1 MDWKQ
6 YEREIEAHFRV
17 EYPSAHI
24 TRNAK
29 RLGRFSKVQRQID
42 VLIEQQ
48 VCDLP
53 FRIVIDA
60 KFRGRKIDVKDV
72 EEFLGMVGDVC
83 AHKAIIISPEGYTDA
98 AIQRASADDADV
110 ILDVLNFSEL
120 QRYQGFGAFPF
131 MGQHAVAL
139 PAPFG
144 WVVDATQGRGALAW
158 LYQQG
163 LTLDKATKA
172 GEFMYVTFGK
182 MRDGDTNLESLYKFQ
197 EGYLQ
202 RNSHVVS
209 IAYMEGVP
217 RKDARTAIRSVVY
230 DAKTRPGLPDETEY
244 TGFVEF
250 DGFIFTCVLFTR
262 NDLTEKNLSKLR
274 FVLRKV
280 LPIHVRYKNIDS
292 KVE

>member
-1 MDWKQ
+1 LDWKQ
-6 YEREIEAHFRV
+6 YEREIEAYFRS
-17 EYPSAHI
+17 EYPSAYI
-24 TRNAK
+24 TTNAK
-29 RLGRFSKVQRQID
+29 RLGKFSKVERQID
-42 VLIEQQ
+42 LLIEQQ

-83 AHKAIIISPEGYTDA
+83 AHKAIMISSEGYTDT
-98 AIQRASADDADV
+98 AIQRASADDADL

-131 MGQHAVAL
+131 AGQHAVAL
-139 PAPFG
+139 AAPLG

-163 LTLDKATKA
+163 LTLDEATKA
-172 GEFMYVTFGK
+172 GEFMYVNFWNKEERGN
-182 MRDGDTNLESLYKFQ
+182 DLESLCKFQ
-197 EGYLQ
+197 ESYL
-202 RNSHVVS
+202 RKNPCVLS
-209 IAYMEGVP
+209 IALMEGVP
-217 RKDARTAIRSVVY
+217 RKDAKTAVRSVIY
-230 DAKTRPGLPDETEY
+230 DARTRAGLPDETEY
-244 TGFVEF
+244 TGFVDF
-250 DGFIFTCVLFTR
+250 DGFIFMCVLFTR
-262 NDLTEKNLSKLR
+262 NDLSEKNLSKLR

-280 LPIHVRYKNIDS
+280 LPIRVKYKNTDS